1 MSSGLAERVYTD
13 QSVTD
18 GEMNGEMDEEM
29 GGRMDTEIDGE
40 MDHERLEVT
49 INGCIINMGL

>member
-18 GEMNGEMDEEM
+18 GEMDEEM
-29 GGRMDTEIDGE
+29 GGRMDTEMDGE